1 MMNFEVLFSR
11 FVTIIKV
18 LNLDAKDHLNPKLKN
33 WINQGGYGVI
43 YQAEMGG
50 RKYAIKKLNIDPK
63 EPAKSIHNAI
73 KECSFMKLCGVLG
86 VGPAY
91 WPVFGFDI
99 VTTESAIYFSCEMGL
114 PIYEY
119 VKTCIRN

>member
-1 MMNFEVLFSR
+1 
-11 FVTIIKV
+11 
-18 LNLDAKDHLNPKLKN
+18 
-33 WINQGGYGVI
+33 
-43 YQAEMGG
+43 
-50 RKYAIKKLNIDPK
+50 
-63 EPAKSIHNAI
+63 
-73 KECSFMKLCGVLG
+73 MKLCGVLG

-119 VKTCIRN
+119 VKTCISNEQ